1 MIDFV
6 QSVLAFV
13 VAIGV
18 LVAVHEFGHFWVAR
32 RLGFKVLRY
41 SIGFGRPLLRWRGR
55 DPDRV
60 EYWLSAI
67 PLGGY
72 VKMLDEREAPVD
84 GPDVERAFNRRPV
97 PHRIA
102 VLLAGP
108 GFNFL
113 FAVLAF
119 WVMFVT
125 GVPGV
130 KPIVGA
136 VAPGS
141 IAATAGLRPDDEIVA
156 VAGRE
161 TPTWEQA
168 TLAFLDELLGDGL
181 IELEVIG
188 ANGAVRELVL
198 DVRGRGSELTE
209 PAALFTGLGLRPAP
223 VPPPVIGELVPG
235 EAAAQ
240 AGLQP
245 GDRVVAADG
254 IEIATW
260 EDWVEFVRARPGET
274 VEIGVLRGDERL
286 TLPLAI
292 GTTEAADG
300 TVIGRVGASPELTLS
315 QETIERLRAEEHYG
329 VLAAVPRAL
338 DRTWETTALTVRMLG
353 GMVLGN
359 VSVRSISGPISI
371 AEFAGDY
378 AQAGLAAFFS
388 FLALV
393 SISLGILNLL
403 PVPML
408 DGGQIVYQ
416 AVEWLKGSPLSER
429 AMVFGQQIGMFL
441 LIVLMTFVFYN
452 DLSRIFGS

>member
-1 MIDFV
+1 
-6 QSVLAFV
+6 
-13 VAIGV
+13 
-18 LVAVHEFGHFWVAR
+18 HEFGHFWVAR

-315 QETIERLRAEEHYG
+315 QETIERLRAEE
-329 VLAAVPRAL
+329 
-338 DRTWETTALTVRMLG
+338 
-353 GMVLGN
+353 
-359 VSVRSISGPISI
+359 
-371 AEFAGDY
+371 
-378 AQAGLAAFFS
+378 
-388 FLALV
+388 
-393 SISLGILNLL
+393 
-403 PVPML
+403 
-408 DGGQIVYQ
+408 
-416 AVEWLKGSPLSER
+416 
-429 AMVFGQQIGMFL
+429 
-441 LIVLMTFVFYN
+441 
-452 DLSRIFGS
+452 